1 MRGNNLPGGVMEK
14 IYTNIR
20 LFRTKKKISKKELAE
35 FCGLSYEEIDKIECG
50 VIDLEYS
57 KLKKLAEALDVS
69 FPCLDGYADELFE
82 ERFNRLS
89 AQAKDYFLTQLTNAE
104 KHYFKK

>member
-1 MRGNNLPGGVMEK
+1 MEK

-35 FCGLSYEEIDKIECG
+35 LCGLSYEEIDKIECG

-82 ERFNRLS
+82 ERFNRLTR
-89 AQAKDYFLTQLTNAE
+89 QAKEYFLTQLKIAE
-104 KHYFKK
+104 EHYLKK

>member
-1 MRGNNLPGGVMEK
+1 MRGNNLIGGVMNT

-20 LFRTKKKISKKELAE
+20 LFRTKKKISQKELAE
-35 FCGLSYEEIDKIECG
+35 LCGVSYEEIEKIERG
-50 VIDLEYS
+50 AIDLEYS
-57 KLKKLAEALDVS
+57 KLKKMATALDVS